1 MHDKSPVQVAA
12 ERLGDKRYVGMRRVS
27 LAVLGEFA
35 AEVTQQQYAAS
46 ANAAARRGVCAVL
59 RWVALCP
66 VALQC
71 EGLCFALVQVRLHI
85 IRNERI

>member
-1 MHDKSPVQVAA
+1 
-12 ERLGDKRYVGMRRVS
+12 MRRVS

-71 EGLCFALVQVRLHI
+71 DGLCFALVQVSSDSRPAAISYVDLASL
-85 IRNERI
+85 